1 MINRKYKKFVY
12 DKKCSLIDVLM
23 CFFVLIDLYFVYEY
37 VTTKNIRNILLAI
50 IATIFIVCIVILYVK
65 SCYIQRTLKFLVDR
79 NRWYEIDGD
88 TYTYIPDIEYK
99 KDKESIVISFGLDGS
114 RISSKEYRNI
124 RETLQDAFNMSCVSA
139 KESSSRINY
148 KLVYDNYFDPLYVDE
163 NTDYTDYC
171 TEEELKLSNHITWNF
186 RNVPHALITGSTG
199 SGKTFILLY
208 LLRAFKAINADVVV
222 IDPKGADLLRLGDAL
237 DFDVAYEPNMIAK
250 YLRQRKETMEQR
262 YQDFQ
267 QVGDDYRSVGLKPCF
282 IVFDE
287 AMSFFSGSAED
298 KVKKEVQKAI
308 LEIILRGRQAG
319 IYVICGTQRGDVSG
333 LGGTGAIRDQLGL
346 RIILCGN
353 NTSETALEMTLG
365 SDFKHIRARFR
376 GKGEGLI
383 YMDGVTDIPQDFKAP
398 RLRNPW
404 IVK

>member
-65 SCYIQRTLKFLVDR
+65 SCDIQRTLKFLVDR

-124 RETLQDAFNMSCVSA
+124 RETLQDAFNMSCIYA
-139 KESSSRINY
+139 EESSSRINY
-148 KLVYDNYFDPLYVDE
+148 KLVYDNYFDPLHIDE
-163 NTDYTDYC
+163 NTDYSDYC
-171 TEEELKLSNHITWNF
+171 TEEELKLSKHITWNF

-199 SGKTFILLY
+199 RGKTFILLY
-208 LLRAFKAINADVVV
+208 CLRAFRAINAEVVV
-222 IDPKGADLLRLGDAL
+222 IDPKGSDLLRLGDAL

-250 YLRQRKETMEQR
+250 SLRKMKETMDQR

-267 QVGDDYRSVGLKPCF
+267 KVGDDYRSVGLKPCF

-298 KVKKEVQKAI
+298 KVKKEAQKAI
-308 LEIILRGRQAG
+308 LEIVLKGRQAG
-319 IYVICGTQRGDVSG
+319 TYVIFGSQRGDVSS

-365 SDFKHIRARFR
+365 SDFKHIRPRFHE
-376 GKGEGLI
+376 KGEGLI
-383 YMDGVTDIPQDFKAP
+383 YLDGVTDIPQDFKAP